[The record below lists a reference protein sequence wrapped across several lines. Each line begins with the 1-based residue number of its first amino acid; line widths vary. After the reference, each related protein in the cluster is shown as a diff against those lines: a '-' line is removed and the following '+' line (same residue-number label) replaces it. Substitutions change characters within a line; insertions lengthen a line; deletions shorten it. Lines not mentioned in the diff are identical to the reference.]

1 MLDDGPLAEAGTK
14 LLACEDRVMH
24 LTVEIGRLQA
34 LVLSLQRDE
43 PTRGGRDRI
52 IGGGVGVRVETATK
66 GPSGMAATLIGREG
80 LDDAH
85 RRRQEVAGR
94 YRFIY
99 DGLLL
104 FGVKFCN

>member
-1 MLDDGPLAEAGTK
+1 MPDDGPLAEAGTK
-14 LLACEDRVMH
+14 LQACEARVMH

-43 PTRGGRDRI
+43 PRGGRDRI

-99 DGLLL
+99 DGLFL